1 VIGRY
6 EMNDRREEHE
16 MDARIFVVMRDNF
29 FSGWGSAPRTSFF
42 VVACPNVSIAES
54 VAWYAENKRTE
65 MKYIS
70 VKLGSL
76 KDALSGRKIGADDHV
91 SVIGVNPQWCGWD
104 YSEEKAQ
111 HLRGLWEMEI
121 EV

>member
-1 VIGRY
+1 MRY
-6 EMNDRREEHE
+6 EINDMREEHE

-29 FSGWGSAPRTSFF
+29 LSGWGSAPRTSFF
-42 VVACPNVSIAES
+42 VVACPNVSIAER
-54 VAWYAENKRTE
+54 VAWYAESRRTE

-70 VKLGSL
+70 VRFGSL
-76 KDALSGRKIGADDHV
+76 KDALSGRRIGAGDHV

-111 HLRGLWEMEI
+111 HLREVWQMELTI
-121 EV
+121 

>member
-1 VIGRY
+1 MEY
-6 EMNDRREEHE
+6 EMDDIREEHE

-29 FSGWGSAPRTSFF
+29 FSGWGRARGTSFL
-42 VVACPNVSIAES
+42 VVACPNVSIAEK

-76 KDALSGRKIGADDHV
+76 KDALSGRRIGAGDHV
-91 SVIGVNPQWCGWD
+91 SVMGVNPQWCGWD
-104 YSEEKAQ
+104 YSMAEADYLRNVWQLEE
-111 HLRGLWEMEI
+111 LTI
-121 EV
+121 